1 MAEYKYNS
9 GVIRDLARSLRTWVE
24 KDDSYII
31 LEWMNANKLLYDH
44 VYDFKKKSDEFREA
58 HNYAKQRISVR
69 LHKRLAENKINASYY
84 HRIIR
89 MYDTGL
95 ERKEDED
102 KELEYKLKAK
112 YETKE
117 SANNVVVNVAD
128 YKNVEIEKK
137 TKKRKDD

>member
-1 MAEYKYNS
+1 MAEYKYTTS
-9 GVIRDLARSLRTWVE
+9 VIRDLARSLRKWA
-24 KDDSYII
+24 DNDSSYIL

-44 VYDFKKKSDEFREA
+44 VYDFKKKSDEFRESL
-58 HNYAKQRISVR
+58 NYAKQCISMR

-95 ERKEDED
+95 ERKENED

-112 YETKE
+112 YETKD
-117 SANNVVVNVAD
+117 SQGAVTVNVASFKD
-128 YKNVEIEKK
+128 VEIKK
-137 TKKRKDD
+137 KGNS

>member
-1 MAEYKYNS
+1 MAEYKYNTS
-9 GVIRDLARSLRTWVE
+9 VLRDFAKSLRKWADN
-24 KDDSYII
+24 DDSYIL

-58 HNYAKQRISVR
+58 LDYAKQCVSMR

-95 ERKEDED
+95 ERKENED

-112 YETKE
+112 YETKD
-117 SANNVVVNVAD
+117 AQGAVTVNVTSFKD
-128 YKNVEIEKK
+128 VEIKK
-137 TKKRKDD
+137 KGKENG

>member
-9 GVIRDLARSLRTWVE
+9 YVISNLAKSLRTWADN
-24 KDDSYII
+24 DDSYIL
-31 LEWMNANKLLYDH
+31 LEWMNANKLLYEQLW
-44 VYDFKKKSDEFREA
+44 DFKKKSDEFA
-58 HNYAKQRISVR
+58 KAVNYAKQRISVR

-137 TKKRKDD
+137 TKKRKND

>member
-1 MAEYKYNS
+1 MGEYKYNS
-9 GVIRDLARSLRTWVE
+9 SVLRDFAKSLRKWADN
-24 KDDSYII
+24 DDSYIL

-58 HNYAKQRISVR
+58 LDYAKQCVSMR

-95 ERKEDED
+95 ERKENED

-112 YETKE
+112 YETKD
-117 SANNVVVNVAD
+117 AQGAVTVNVTSFKD
-128 YKNVEIEKK
+128 VEIKK
-137 TKKRKDD
+137 KGKENG

>member
-1 MAEYKYNS
+1 MAEYKYNTS
-9 GVIRDLARSLRTWVE
+9 VLRDFAKSLRKWADN
-24 KDDSYII
+24 DDSYIL

-58 HNYAKQRISVR
+58 LNYAKQSISMR

-95 ERKEDED
+95 ERKENED

-117 SANNVVVNVAD
+117 AQGAVTVNVTSFKD
-128 YKNVEIEKK
+128 VEIKK
-137 TKKRKDD
+137 KGKESG

>member
-1 MAEYKYNS
+1 MAEYKYNTS
-9 GVIRDLARSLRTWVE
+9 VLRDFAKSLRKWADN
-24 KDDSYII
+24 DDSYIL

-58 HNYAKQRISVR
+58 LDYAKQCVSMR

-89 MYDTGL
+89 MYDSGL
-95 ERKEDED
+95 ERKENED

-112 YETKE
+112 YETKD
-117 SANNVVVNVAD
+117 AQGAVTVNVTSFKD
-128 YKNVEIEKK
+128 VEIKK
-137 TKKRKDD
+137 KGKESG

>member
-1 MAEYKYNS
+1 MAEYKYNTS
-9 GVIRDLARSLRTWVE
+9 VLRDFAKSLRKWADN
-24 KDDSYII
+24 DDSYIL

-58 HNYAKQRISVR
+58 LDYAKQCVSMR

-95 ERKEDED
+95 ERKENED

-112 YETKE
+112 YETKD
-117 SANNVVVNVAD
+117 AQGAVTVNVTSFKD
-128 YKNVEIEKK
+128 VEIKK
-137 TKKRKDD
+137 KGKESG

>member
-1 MAEYKYNS
+1 MAEYKYNTS
-9 GVIRDLARSLRTWVE
+9 VLRDFAKSLRKWADN
-24 KDDSYII
+24 DDSYIL

-44 VYDFKKKSDEFREA
+44 VYDFKKKSDEFRDA
-58 HNYAKQRISVR
+58 LNYAKQSISMR

-95 ERKEDED
+95 ERKENED

-117 SANNVVVNVAD
+117 AQGAVTVNVTSFKD
-128 YKNVEIEKK
+128 VEIKK
-137 TKKRKDD
+137 KGKESG

>member
-1 MAEYKYNS
+1 MAEYKYNTS
-9 GVIRDLARSLRTWVE
+9 VLRDFAKSLRKWADN
-24 KDDSYII
+24 DDSYIL

-58 HNYAKQRISVR
+58 LDYAKQCVSMR

-95 ERKEDED
+95 ERKENED

-117 SANNVVVNVAD
+117 AQGAVTVNVTSFKD
-128 YKNVEIEKK
+128 VEIKK
-137 TKKRKDD
+137 KGKESD